1 MKIMWAWMETF
12 FPKFASVFV
21 LIFFCIAVSIF
32 LYRWYLKNKYGKI
45 KFEEAYK
52 DAWND
57 PRFDG
62 ERYLRK
68 FGLSRTIVYCAF
80 FLVFC
85 GIIVPYALQVFLPF
99 FFSGDY
105 TADGLNS
112 WNGFV
117 SIVLGSVGT
126 ISAVCSIASASINRE
141 RDITETKDR
150 QKVLQEMSEAIK
162 LIKQSVE
169 EIRLISQQMQLDIKV
184 GFAQRANNGGE
195 MIPREVDSD
204 RGPSLNDEE

>member
-1 MKIMWAWMETF
+1 MWAWIETF

-21 LIFFCIAVSIF
+21 LISFCATVSIF
-32 LYRWYLKNKYGKI
+32 LYRWYLKNKYGKR

-52 DAWND
+52 QAWND

-99 FFSGDY
+99 FFPRDY

-126 ISAVCSIASASINRE
+126 ISAVVSIASASINRE
-141 RDITETKDR
+141 RDIMETKDR

-169 EIRLISQQMQLDIKV
+169 EINSISRQMQLDIKL

-195 MIPREVDSD
+195 MIPGGATPN
-204 RGPSLNDEE
+204 RGPSLDDEE